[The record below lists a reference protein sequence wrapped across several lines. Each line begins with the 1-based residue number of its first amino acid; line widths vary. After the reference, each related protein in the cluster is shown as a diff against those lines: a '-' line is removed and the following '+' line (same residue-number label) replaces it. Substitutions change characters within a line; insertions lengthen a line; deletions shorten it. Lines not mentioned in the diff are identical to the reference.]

1 MDRKANQK
9 DEKQIYQLMCQL
21 EQTQL
26 PYDRFAE
33 IFRQQLAKEQ
43 YYCLVWEEEGRVV
56 GVLNLRWE
64 GQLHHAG
71 KVAEILELIVSP
83 DCRNQGVG
91 RKMFARACQLAQDLA
106 AEKSKLPATV
116 SAPAPTVSI
125 SGKEWSRPT

>member
-43 YYCLVWEEEGRVV
+43 YY
-56 GVLNLRWE
+56 
-64 GQLHHAG
+64 
-71 KVAEILELIVSP
+71 
-83 DCRNQGVG
+83 
-91 RKMFARACQLAQDLA
+91 
-106 AEKSKLPATV
+106 
-116 SAPAPTVSI
+116 
-125 SGKEWSRPT
+125 